1 MKGKKETKEVTLSS
15 LSAKIIKNYSK
26 IVQNF
31 LKH

>member
-1 MKGKKETKEVTLSS
+1 MKGKKETKEVILFKSP
-15 LSAKIIKNYSK
+15 KIIKNLNK